1 MIRRSSFLG
10 VAALAAVSFTHV
22 HASAA
27 PPTKEECL
35 DAHSKAQDLQQSSQL
50 AEAKRLFLVCAQGT
64 CPALVQSDCAKYGEE
79 LGRTVPSVSFS
90 ARDAKGADLFDTQVF
105 VDEKLVASRL
115 DEGKA
120 YDIDPGKHTVKF
132 VRAGADPVIVNVVA
146 TVGEKGRNI
155 SATFGGGPVAA
166 PPATQP
172 APANGA
178 ATMSTTTTYPTTKKR
193 SRPVYP
199 LVIAG
204 VGAAAGITGLVL
216 GIVGLGKVPD
226 NCDKGTNEC
235 AAPPGDKSFDDA
247 KSGMGLANV
256 GLGLGIGGAVVAIG
270 GVVWYLVSS
279 PKETSTTSATLTPV
293 VRSNGGGLSL
303 SF

>member
-1 MIRRSSFLG
+1 MIRRTSYLG

-27 PPTKEECL
+27 PPTKEECI

-50 AEAKRLFLVCAQGT
+50 AEAKRLFLVCAQAS

-105 VDEKLVASRL
+105 VDDKLVASRL

-132 VRAGADPVIVNVVA
+132 VRAGVDPVVVTVVA

-155 SATFGGGPVAA
+155 SATFGGGSAQPSPDAHQTA
-166 PPATQP
+166 PQQNASTS
-172 APANGA
+172 
-178 ATMSTTTTYPTTKKR
+178 MSSTTTYPTTKKG

-199 LVIAG
+199 LIIAG
-204 VGAAAGITGLVL
+204 VGAAAGVTGLIL
-216 GIVGLGKVPD
+216 GVVGLGKVPD
-226 NCDKGTNEC
+226 NCDKSTNKC

-270 GVVWYLVSS
+270 GLVWYLVSS
-279 PKETSTTSATLTPV
+279 PKETSTTSAVLAP
-293 VRSNGGGLSL
+293 SPNGFTL